1 MHNFTV
7 MNVQLIEN
15 LIISNN
21 ETCPE
26 LTYSNP
32 LLDKDVALALSKSFI
47 KILNI
52 SKENSNE
59 KLRHT
64 VLENIRNTCK
74 IEPDDHVEID
84 EDITELLIAYFEKLN
99 EETENFSGDNLK
111 KKLDDF
117 LIRTENTIRSSVTC
131 PITPEVVQALLNLN
145 NKIKN
150 QDALVQDIIHWN
162 QEDKKCM
169 TLLKYHWNCHKNL
182 NFSRQDK
189 YKQFLDDAS
198 IKISTE
204 IEKLLLDIACE
215 ILNDDNLDLDEILNK
230 NVNKTLIEI
239 SAVSTECFQICISIL
254 NTLFIMNN
262 FHFKIQKLIL
272 VFLKKVKLECKLL
285 TTAVLYPIHLNS
297 IAVLLDIDIE
307 KMRSHLEIRTMY
319 SNLVNKYLSE
329 LQKQSETELILMLSH
344 FPQWSSIYFK
354 HEENIISP
362 MAQ

>member
-1 MHNFTV
+1 

-21 ETCPE
+21 EPCPE

-32 LLDKDVALALSKSFI
+32 LLDKDVTLALSKSFI

-74 IEPDDHVEID
+74 IEPNDHLEVD
-84 EDITELLIAYFEKLN
+84 EDATELLIAYFEKLN
-99 EETENFSGDNLK
+99 KETENSCGDNLK
-111 KKLDDF
+111 KMLDAF
-117 LIRTENTIRSSVTC
+117 LIRMENTIRSSVKC

-150 QDALVQDIIHWN
+150 QDALVQNIIHWN
-162 QEDKKCM
+162 QDDQKCM
-169 TLLKYHWNCHKNL
+169 KFLKDHWKCYKNL
-182 NFSRQDK
+182 KFSEDDK

-198 IKISTE
+198 IKISSE

-215 ILNDDNLDLDEILNK
+215 ILNDDNVDIDEILNK

-239 SAVSTECFQICISIL
+239 SAISKECFQICISIL

-262 FHFKIQKLIL
+262 FHFKIQELIL

-285 TTAVLYPIHLNS
+285 TTAVLYPTHLNY
-297 IAVLLDIDIE
+297 IAVLLNIDIDI
-307 KMRSHLEIRTMY
+307 MTTEIRTIY
-319 SNLVNKYLSE
+319 SDVVNKYLSQV
-329 LQKQSETELILMLSH
+329 QKRSETELILMLSH
-344 FPQWSSIYFK
+344 FPQWSSVYFK
-354 HEENIISP
+354 QEENIISP